1 MTRILVLE
9 GAYPR
14 ILGLF
19 FKEFI
24 QAVLLFGS
32 ETWVLIPHMERALG
46 RFQHRVAQRITGSNP
61 RRMGEGRWEYNPLAA
76 AMEEAGFEYI
86 RVYITRRQNT
96 VAQYIATLL
105 ILDLCKRSIRRLGA
119 WVSRRWW
126 DQEGLYLEG
135 GRERVF

>member
-1 MTRILVLE
+1 MKR
-9 GAYPR
+9 
-14 ILGLF
+14 
-19 FKEFI
+19 
-24 QAVLLFGS
+24 
-32 ETWVLIPHMERALG
+32 
-46 RFQHRVAQRITGSNP
+46 
-61 RRMGEGRWEYNPLAA
+61 GEGRREYPPLME
-76 AMEEAGFEYI
+76 AMNKVGFEYI